1 MSYLSHYLDEERSGR
16 KRSADYEK
24 EKSSKRDVPRHSKM
38 QAYKRE
44 KYRISF

>member
-1 MSYLSHYLDEERSGR
+1 MSYLSHYLDEERNSW
-16 KRSADYEK
+16 KRSADHDHDK
-24 EKSSKRDVPRHSKM
+24 PFKRSVPRHSKM

>member
-1 MSYLSHYLDEERSGR
+1 MSYLSHYIDEERNSW
-16 KRSADYEK
+16 KRSADYDK
-24 EKSSKRDVPRHSKM
+24 EKSSKRVVPRHSKM